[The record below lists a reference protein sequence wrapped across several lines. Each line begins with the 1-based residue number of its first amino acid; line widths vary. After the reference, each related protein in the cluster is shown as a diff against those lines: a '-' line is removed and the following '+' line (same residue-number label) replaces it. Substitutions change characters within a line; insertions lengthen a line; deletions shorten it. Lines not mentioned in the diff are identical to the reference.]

1 MSRKLDALVAGA
13 LTSVRN
19 PRVDND
25 VISAGMVQDLA
36 IDEQGSVTLTFL
48 LTQDDPGGL
57 VREARKAVQQVE
69 GVTEVKIEVVEP
81 RSSEAARAAP
91 PQGTAPVAAPAAP
104 SEAVEIPALG
114 SVIAVSSGKGGVGK
128 STVAANIAAELAR
141 EGHRVGIMDA
151 DIYGPNIPRL
161 FGIDER
167 PPVRDQRI
175 LPLEKYGVKLI
186 SLGFLVERDMPAIWR
201 GPIVTKIIHQFLR
214 DVEWGELDYFLVDLP
229 PGTGDAQLSLA
240 QAVFMKGGIIVT
252 TPQEM
257 ATGDALRG
265 AKMFERVGV
274 PVLGVVENMSY
285 FEHELLRVPPLRR
298 AQRRVLGWRRAA
310 PRRRAGSAAPGADS
324 PAAGDDR
331 GAGRGKA
338 RGRGAVRVPC
348 GQGAGHDRKGRRR
361 PGGWQEHLA
370 TRHNRLEGATGIRRS
385 DAAAHHAPHRFR
397 PQRQLRSRGKGRHPL
412 SSSRS
417 HADRHQP

>member
-13 LTSVRN
+13 LTNVRN
-19 PRVDND
+19 PRVNND

-36 IDEQGSVTLTFL
+36 VDKQGRVTLTFL
-48 LTQDDPGGL
+48 LTQDDPAGL
-57 VREARKAVQQVE
+57 VREVRRAVQEVE
-69 GVTEVKIEVVEP
+69 GVTDVKIDVVEP
-81 RSSEAARAAP
+81 PKTEAARTARRA
-91 PQGTAPVAAPAAP
+91 GTAPAAAPATPA
-104 SEAVEIPALG
+104 EAVEIPALG

-141 EGHRVGIMDA
+141 AGHRVGIMDA

-167 PPVRDQRI
+167 PPVRNQRI

-257 ATGDALRG
+257 AAGDALRG

-285 FEHELLRVPPLRR
+285 FECPHCGERSDVFSGGGGQRLADELNVPLLGQIPLQPGMTAEQDEGKLVVVGRPDSPAGR
-298 AQRRVLGWRRAA
+298 ALAA
-310 PRRRAGSAAPGADS
+310 IAKEVARRAG
-324 PAAGDDR
+324 
-331 GAGRGKA
+331 GRSISLP
-338 RGRGAVRVPC
+338 VI
-348 GQGAGHDRKGRRR
+348 
-361 PGGWQEHLA
+361 
-370 TRHNRLEGATGIRRS
+370 TG
-385 DAAAHHAPHRFR
+385 
-397 PQRQLRSRGKGRHPL
+397 
-412 SSSRS
+412 
-417 HADRHQP
+417 